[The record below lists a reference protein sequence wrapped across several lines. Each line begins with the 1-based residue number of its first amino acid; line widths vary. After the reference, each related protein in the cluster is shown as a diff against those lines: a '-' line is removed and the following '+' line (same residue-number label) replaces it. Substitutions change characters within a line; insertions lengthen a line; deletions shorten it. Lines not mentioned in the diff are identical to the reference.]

1 MGKQGH
7 ERANNVEF
15 VRFAFSLIIV
25 YFHMLRGQIMPFV
38 GGQKLYTT
46 LQARCAWGGFIVE
59 CFLIMGGYFLY
70 HSEARHRQQPF
81 IEVFTDRLA
90 RLWPVLAFSA
100 AISVIFF
107 GMKKERAVHEVSMLF
122 CTGIIA
128 DYEEY
133 IWYIAPYFWSSMLII
148 ALLRTFEKKRALLI
162 LAVVAYLGYA
172 VNLNVNHGGLGREV
186 VFSFL
191 SLAFVRVLAGLSL
204 GVLLAAAMEA
214 FVRRFGRSTNVVFWT
229 AVEVAALSFLIQV
242 FVIGKG
248 RLTNM
253 FIIVIAFA
261 ALLVSFMNGAGM
273 VGRALN
279 LEVFGLLGRYSY
291 SIYVMQDITF
301 CLLRDTFWKHE
312 GFLEAHVFG
321 TFAISLAFAALMG
334 VGTYHLVEKP
344 CLMLYQRWK
353 TKRS

>member
-15 VRFAFSLIIV
+15 IRFAFSLIIV
-25 YFHMLRGQIMPFV
+25 YFHMLRGRIMPYV
-38 GGQKLYTT
+38 GAQEIYTN
-46 LQARCAWGGFIVE
+46 LQASCAWGNGIVE

-70 HSEARHRQQPF
+70 QSEARHRKQPF

-100 AISVIFF
+100 LISVIFF
-107 GMKKERAVHEVSMLF
+107 GMKKETAAHELSMIF
-122 CTGIIA
+122 CTGIA
-128 DYEEY
+128 PEYEEY
-133 IWYIAPYFWSSMLII
+133 IWYIAPYFWSSMLIT

-172 VNLNVNHGGLGREV
+172 INLNVGNGGFGRKVVLTFISLG
-186 VFSFL
+186 FT
-191 SLAFVRVLAGLSL
+191 RVLAGLSL
-204 GVLLAAAMEA
+204 GALLAAAMEA
-214 FVRRFGRSTNVVFWT
+214 FERRFGRSTNAIFWT

-279 LEVFGLLGRYSY
+279 LEVLGVLGRYSY

-301 CLLRDTFWKHE
+301 RLLRETLWRHE
-312 GFLEAHVFG
+312 GFLEAHVLW
-321 TFAISLAFAALMG
+321 TFVISLAFAALVG
-334 VGTYHLVEKP
+334 VGTYHLVERP
-344 CLMLYQRWK
+344 CLMWYRRWK
-353 TKRS
+353 AGRS